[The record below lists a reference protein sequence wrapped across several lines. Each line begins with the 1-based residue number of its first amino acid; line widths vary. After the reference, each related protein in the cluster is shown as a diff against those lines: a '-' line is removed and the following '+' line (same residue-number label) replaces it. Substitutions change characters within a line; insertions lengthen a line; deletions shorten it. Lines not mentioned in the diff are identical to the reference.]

1 MIVMSEVNRKAE
13 GDYQLQILATNLR
26 NIREKRRLSQE
37 DVEELTG
44 VSVNEISKIE
54 RKLTKPRLDVLAA
67 LAKGLEVDIRQLLD
81 PCLDPAAASFCP
93 DGNLMEQVGSA
104 LTGRRRKNNVIWF
117 VCWFGRRRTAAT
129 TTLKKAKPHMKMGR

>member
-1 MIVMSEVNRKAE
+1 MCLSRGMEMIVMSEVNRKAE

-104 LTGRRRKNNVIWF
+104 LTGLPQEEQRYLVRLLVWQ
-117 VCWFGRRRTAAT
+117 AAHCRNDHPE
-129 TTLKKAKPHMKMGR
+129 KS